1 MLAFSFKRPA
11 LNSFPLLLRMKISHT
26 YQLKKCVGSESEE
39 LEMNITQ
46 INGRET
52 VLHEH
57 AQDIIPIRMNK
68 KSGERMLINECSKE
82 ALSL

>member
-57 AQDIIPIRMNK
+57 AQEIIPIRMSK
-68 KSGERMLINECSKE
+68 KTGERMLINECSKE